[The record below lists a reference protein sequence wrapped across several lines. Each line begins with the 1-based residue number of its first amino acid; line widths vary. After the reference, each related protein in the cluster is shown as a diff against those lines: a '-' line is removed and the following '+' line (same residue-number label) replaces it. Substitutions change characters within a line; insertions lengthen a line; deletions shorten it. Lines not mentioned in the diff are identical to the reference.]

1 MSTLLGNVERD
12 IWRGYAALEV
22 HIINS
27 IWKKWKS
34 FSVDEDLR
42 KKTIAK
48 YSGK

>member
-1 MSTLLGNVERD
+1 M
-12 IWRGYAALEV
+12 
-22 HIINS
+22 NS

-48 YSGK
+48 YSGIVTIIFDDCLLS